1 MSVSN
6 NLNFPCYG
14 NDDQFEP
21 TPDELD
27 TMYQQLDAGETLTLS
42 WKCPGRRPPTPVK
55 VVTETKEDPKA
66 KK

>member
-6 NLNFPCYG
+6 TWSFPCYG
-14 NDDQFEP
+14 NDDKFEP

-27 TMYQQLDAGETLTLS
+27 TMYQQLDAGETLTLN

-55 VVTETKEDPKA
+55 VVTETKEDTKA